1 MRASSLTAV
10 TVVAVVAMGTVSA
23 CGFSADDARRDAAAA
38 CTLPAPETP
47 NFDADTADYAL
58 LLALADVARERAD
71 IAQRAADQD
80 ASWQVLADASGL
92 LASAASRIEEIRRTG
107 GTVADQLPAAVW
119 DQIKYASD
127 ALVVECRVAVDGV
140 AEDVAG

>member
-1 MRASSLTAV
+1 MRTSSLAAV
-10 TVVAVVAMGTVSA
+10 TVVAMMALSA
-23 CGFSADDARRDAAAA
+23 CGASADDARRDAAAA

-127 ALVVECRVAVDGV
+127 ALVVECRAAVDDAVDDATG
-140 AEDVAG
+140 

>member
-1 MRASSLTAV
+1 MRTSSLAAV
-10 TVVAVVAMGTVSA
+10 TVVAVMVLSA
-23 CGFSADDARRDAAAA
+23 CGSSADDARRDAAAA
-38 CTLPAPETP
+38 CTLPAPATP

-107 GTVADQLPAAVW
+107 GTVADQLPASVW

-127 ALVVECRVAVDGV
+127 ALVVECRAAVDDASDDAKG
-140 AEDVAG
+140 

>member
-1 MRASSLTAV
+1 MRTSSLAAV
-10 TVVAVVAMGTVSA
+10 TVVAMMALSA
-23 CGFSADDARRDAAAA
+23 CGSSADDARRDAAAA

-58 LLALADVARERAD
+58 LLELADVARERAD
-71 IAQRAADQD
+71 IAQRAADGD
-80 ASWQVLADASGL
+80 AAWQVLADASGL

-107 GTVADQLPAAVW
+107 GTVADQLPAGVW

-127 ALVVECRVAVDGV
+127 ALVVECRAALDDPVDDAVG
-140 AEDVAG
+140 